1 MRVGG
6 PNLKGGPSVTD
17 GERGMT
23 DWLNL
28 PQGTETIDLW
38 ACLHDAHVVSVRSNL
53 LDRTMTLTCEI
64 EHLRSF
70 NGLPEGLK
78 FVLSLDGVQSARV
91 LRYAIWPGEFAIPTG
106 VSREEEA
113 RLVADYQAKSREESV
128 TWSVFEAAIM
138 RENEQVLDISD
149 ATVALSP
156 DTFEQEWRCI
166 RMLKRLERDAGE
178 IYLGQFDPAA
188 ISQIIITRDCSVQKE
203 LRDLVHT
210 DGRYRHVEIVVREPV
225 AS

>member
-1 MRVGG
+1 M
-6 PNLKGGPSVTD
+6 KGGPSVTD

-70 NGLPEGLK
+70 NGLPEGLN

-113 RLVADYQAKSREESV
+113 RLVADYQAKWREESV
-128 TWSVFEAAIM
+128 TWRVFEAAIM

-156 DTFEQEWRCI
+156 EREIALRLCGHLNYATYHEVFIRATRLSVSDTVGTKLAIEEFQT
-166 RMLKRLERDAGE
+166 
-178 IYLGQFDPAA
+178 LGQLYWDAFATRSEGTSDNPA
-188 ISQIIITRDCSVQKE
+188 R
-203 LRDLVHT
+203 
-210 DGRYRHVEIVVREPV
+210 
-225 AS
+225 